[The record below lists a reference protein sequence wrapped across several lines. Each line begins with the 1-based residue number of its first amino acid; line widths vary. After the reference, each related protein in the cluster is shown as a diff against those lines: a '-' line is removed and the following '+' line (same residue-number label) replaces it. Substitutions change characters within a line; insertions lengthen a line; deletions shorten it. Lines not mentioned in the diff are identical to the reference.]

1 MDEQK
6 KNFDA
11 AIVNLV
17 IKKDWEGI
25 YKISSYLM
33 REISILID
41 AEDTIFVDCGGPG
54 EVVLSPP
61 NGSKIPFNLWVHTHP
76 NFQAYWSQTDRK
88 SLMIATGILETAFV
102 LGRNGILATYNNQDK
117 TITNL
122 EGLDWTE
129 EEVKSWEK
137 FLEEG
142 I

>member
-11 AIVNLV
+11 AIVSLV
-17 IKKDWEGI
+17 IKQDWEGI
-25 YKISSYLM
+25 YNISSYLM

-41 AEDTIFVDCGGPG
+41 AEDTIYVDYGGPG

-61 NGSKIPFNLWVHTHP
+61 IGSKVPFKLWVHTHP
-76 NFQAYWSQTDRK
+76 NFQAYWSQTDRN
-88 SLMIATGILETAFV
+88 SLMIATGILEVAFV
-102 LGRNGILATYNNQDK
+102 LGRNGILATSVNQDK
-117 TITNL
+117 SITNL
-122 EGLDWTE
+122 TGLDWTK

-137 FLEEG
+137 ILEEG